1 MFTLQMDSLTFEL
14 DEGAL
19 KHVGASNNAAT
30 AKLYDVTAVEARE
43 FGDRRVKLAFA
54 DGEGN
59 EVEVALDPAEAT
71 DLRAQLEG
79 LAAES
84 DLID

>member
-1 MFTLQMDSLTFEL
+1 
-14 DEGAL
+14 
-19 KHVGASNNAAT
+19 
-30 AKLYDVTAVEARE
+30 
-43 FGDRRVKLAFA
+43 VKLAFA